1 MKTKSN
7 GNGQTPTKDGKVPRY
22 HFERGAAAGLPDGF
36 DIDNPDLA
44 DSISE
49 EAFTSGGYPY
59 QDRMRRKAYDKALR
73 ELQIELLK
81 LQYHA
86 RETGSRHVIVFEG
99 RDAAGKGGTITRV
112 MQHLNP
118 RYARVIALSKP
129 NEAERGQWYF
139 QRYTDH
145 LPTAGHMTIFDR
157 SWYNRGGVEPVM
169 GFTPLT
175 EVERFLEEVP
185 RFEKMLVDDGIRII
199 KLWLEVGREMQL
211 KRLHARRHDPLKQW
225 KLSDIDLIGLGKWD
239 DYTHARNAMLRQTDS
254 RFAPWTIIRANDKRR
269 LRLNACRMI
278 LGHIRYAE
286 RNENHVGEVDR
297 SIVHGVEEFFSTA
310 PDG

>member
-1 MKTKSN
+1 MTAKTHDGPEKQTKN
-7 GNGQTPTKDGKVPRY
+7 GERRPY
-22 HFERGAAAGLPDGF
+22 HFERGAPDGLPDGF
-36 DIDNPDLA
+36 DIDQPRLA
-44 DSISE
+44 KTIDAA
-49 EAFTSGGYPY
+49 AFTSGSYPY
-59 QDRMRRKAYDKALR
+59 PQRMKRKAYDKALR

-86 RETGSRHVIVFEG
+86 RETGSRQVIVFEG
-99 RDAAGKGGTITRV
+99 RDAAGKGGTITRI

-118 RYARVIALSKP
+118 RYSRVVALAKP

-185 RFEKMLVDDGIRII
+185 RFEKMLVDDGIRIT

-225 KLSDIDLIGLGKWD
+225 KLSDIDLIGLAKWD
-239 DYTHARNAMLRQTDS
+239 DYTEARNAMLRQTDS
-254 RFAPWTIIRANDKRR
+254 RYAPWTVIRSNDKRR
-269 LRLNACRMI
+269 LRLNACRVI
-278 LGHIRYAE
+278 LGHIRYSE
-286 RNENHVGEVDR
+286 RNEDHVGKVDR
-297 SIVHGVEEFFSTA
+297 SIVHGVPEFFSTA
-310 PDG
+310 SDG

>member
-1 MKTKSN
+1 MNAKTHADDDRQAKGS
-7 GNGQTPTKDGKVPRY
+7 QRRRY
-22 HFERGAAAGLPDGF
+22 HFERGTAPGLPDGF
-36 DIDNPDLA
+36 DIDDPHLA
-44 DSISE
+44 ETIGDT
-49 EAFTSGGYPY
+49 AFTSGSYPY
-59 QDRMRRKAYDKALR
+59 QQRMRRKAYEKALR

-81 LQYHA
+81 LQYHG
-86 RETGSRHVIVFEG
+86 RQTGSRHVVVFEG
-99 RDAAGKGGTITRV
+99 RDAAGKGGTITRI

-118 RYARVIALSKP
+118 RYARVVALSKP

-145 LPTAGHMTIFDR
+145 LPTAGNITIFDR

-225 KLSDIDLIGLGKWD
+225 KLSDIDLIGLAKWN
-239 DYTHARNAMLRQTDS
+239 DYTEARNAMLRQTDS
-254 RFAPWTIIRANDKRR
+254 RYAPWTVIRANDKRR
-269 LRLNACRMI
+269 LRLNACRVI
-278 LGHIRYAE
+278 LGHIRYSE
-286 RNENHVGEVDR
+286 RNENHVGTVDR
-297 SIVHGVEEFFSTA
+297 SIVHGVQEFFATA
-310 PDG
+310 SDG